1 MNDLISRSALIAEME
16 NRKVTAGDPVIKFL
30 FNRLIDIV
38 KEQPAVEYPV
48 PTRFELSPT
57 GIVFYY
63 EDGRET
69 EVRL

>member
-16 NRKVTAGDPVIKFL
+16 NRKAITGDPVIRVIFD
-30 FNRLIDIV
+30 RLIDIV
-38 KEQPAVEYPV
+38 KGQPAAEARAPS
-48 PTRFELSPT
+48 RFELTPF

-63 EDGRET
+63 EDGTKT

>member
-16 NRKVTAGDPVIKFL
+16 NSMVTAGDPVIKYL
-30 FNRLIDIV
+30 FTRLIDIV
-38 KEQPAVEYPV
+38 KEQPAVEARV
-48 PTRFELSPT
+48 PSRFELTSF

-63 EDGRET
+63 EDGRTT